1 MEIRDFQPQDRQA
14 YLDMAVDFYSGD
26 ASLFDVDMKKF
37 EDTFE
42 IGVKGSE
49 LMRGLI
55 ITEGEQ
61 YIGYALLAFYW
72 SCEAGG
78 FVVQAE
84 ELYFTPETRG
94 KGCGHRFFEWL
105 FAAYPQARR
114 FRLEVCPKNP
124 QAKKYDEISIQEII
138 DKKLMAVDL
147 TASIMCM
154 ENKMPLMVFGL
165 EEENSIVNALSG
177 KFNGTVV
184 TVD

>member
-1 MEIRDFQPQDRQA
+1 MEIRDFQPRDRQA

-37 EDTFE
+37 EDTFN

-55 ITEGEQ
+55 ITEGGQ

-94 KGCGHRFFEWL
+94 KGCGHRFF
-105 FAAYPQARR
+105 
-114 FRLEVCPKNP
+114 
-124 QAKKYDEISIQEII
+124 
-138 DKKLMAVDL
+138 
-147 TASIMCM
+147 
-154 ENKMPLMVFGL
+154 
-165 EEENSIVNALSG
+165 
-177 KFNGTVV
+177 
-184 TVD
+184 

>member
-14 YLDMAVDFYSGD
+14 YLDMAVDFYSGN

-37 EDTFE
+37 EDTFD

-105 FAAYPQARR
+105 FAAYPQARW

-124 QAKKYDEISIQEII
+124 QAKKLYS
-138 DKKLMAVDL
+138 KLGFQDL
-147 TASIMCM
+147 DYAQMVLDRYGSTLPMGEGA
-154 ENKMPLMVFGL
+154 KPPLHSPLYGRSAP
-165 EEENSIVNALSG
+165 NPG
-177 KFNGTVV
+177 
-184 TVD
+184 

>member
-14 YLDMAVDFYSGD
+14 YLDMAVDFYSGN

-37 EDTFE
+37 EDTFN

-124 QAKKYDEISIQEII
+124 QAKKLYS
-138 DKKLMAVDL
+138 KLGFQDL
-147 TASIMCM
+147 DYAQ
-154 ENKMPLMVFGL
+154 MVL
-165 EEENSIVNALSG
+165 
-177 KFNGTVV
+177 
-184 TVD
+184 DR

>member
-61 YIGYALLAFYW
+61 YIGYALLAF
-72 SCEAGG
+72 
-78 FVVQAE
+78 
-84 ELYFTPETRG
+84 
-94 KGCGHRFFEWL
+94 
-105 FAAYPQARR
+105 
-114 FRLEVCPKNP
+114 
-124 QAKKYDEISIQEII
+124 
-138 DKKLMAVDL
+138 
-147 TASIMCM
+147 
-154 ENKMPLMVFGL
+154 
-165 EEENSIVNALSG
+165 
-177 KFNGTVV
+177 
-184 TVD
+184 

>member
-1 MEIRDFQPQDRQA
+1 MEIRDFQPRDRQA
-14 YLDMAVDFYSGD
+14 YLDMAVDFYSGN

-37 EDTFE
+37 EDTFN
-42 IGVKGSE
+42 IGVKGSD

-124 QAKKYDEISIQEII
+124 QAKKLYS
-138 DKKLMAVDL
+138 KLLWNPPVRGRRPFRARC
-147 TASIMCM
+147 A
-154 ENKMPLMVFGL
+154 
-165 EEENSIVNALSG
+165 ALRLAPG
-177 KFNGTVV
+177 YLQP
-184 TVD
+184 

>member
-1 MEIRDFQPQDRQA
+1 MEIRDFQPRDRQA
-14 YLDMAVDFYSGD
+14 YLDMAVDFYSGN

-37 EDTFE
+37 EDTFN
-42 IGVKGSE
+42 IGVKGSD

-124 QAKKYDEISIQEII
+124 QAKKYDEMTYQEILE
-138 DKKLMAVDL
+138 KNLKVMDL
-147 TASIMCM
+147 PAAALCM
-154 ENKMPLMVFGL
+154 ENHMPAVLFAL
-165 EEENSIVNALSG
+165 KEERSIIRVVG
-177 KFNGTVV
+177 GEKIGTTIVG
-184 TVD
+184 